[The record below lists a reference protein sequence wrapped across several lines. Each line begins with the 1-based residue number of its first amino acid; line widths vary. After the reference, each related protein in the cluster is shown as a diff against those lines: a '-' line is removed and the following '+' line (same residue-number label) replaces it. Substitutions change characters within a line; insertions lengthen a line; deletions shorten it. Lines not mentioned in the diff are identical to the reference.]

1 MFVYVQG
8 WIEIVSVKIHIP
20 SQGEEST
27 ARTHSVFLLC
37 WKIVQMSRYVRRTI
51 TEQPIINEKANRF
64 VKIYEVI

>member
-1 MFVYVQG
+1 MTFKEIIFKMFVYVQG

-37 WKIVQMSRYVRRTI
+37 
-51 TEQPIINEKANRF
+51 
-64 VKIYEVI
+64 